1 MPAKIQKV
9 PASGARTTL
18 AHFINA
24 CPPPPPI
31 IETCRKIGNIV
42 GIFVVKHTCIYAGP
56 PSASLKKCYESN
68 YNVLIRNIFYQQSC
82 RRGDSLSEKYCP
94 WPPPPPK
101 KNMGPTTP
109 LLCYPFQ
116 LCLKNTTEI
125 YDDILILSR
134 FYQQIGNDITIAMSF
149 WNNLSLNFI
158 G

>member
-1 MPAKIQKV
+1 
-9 PASGARTTL
+9 
-18 AHFINA
+18 
-24 CPPPPPI
+24 
-31 IETCRKIGNIV
+31 
-42 GIFVVKHTCIYAGP
+42 
-56 PSASLKKCYESN
+56 
-68 YNVLIRNIFYQQSC
+68 
-82 RRGDSLSEKYCP
+82 LSEKTALG
-94 WPPPPPK
+94 PP